1 MPTLTRADLDYKL
14 DLLRDA
20 MPAFLRGTR
29 EEDQMEA
36 FAGIADGIREAAG
49 PEDQAHV
56 WSRMQCIL
64 RDFGLIPSDEEPC
77 SDDEQSNDA

>member
-14 DLLRDA
+14 DLLRDG
-20 MPAFLRGTR
+20 MPSLLRETR
-29 EEDQMEA
+29 EEDQMDA
-36 FAGIADGIREAAG
+36 FAGIADGILESAG
-49 PEDQAHV
+49 SEDRDHV

-77 SDDEQSNDA
+77 SE